1 MGTKQLLL
9 IVLGIFI
16 VGVAVAISL
25 DIFDTQFSGQIR
37 DMTIQKMHD
46 VSSFAVSY
54 WKKPQDIG
62 GGGSSYSGFQIPNS
76 INEDELS
83 WEFDLRTNDD
93 GNELTFFMISK
104 QLKYNNQPF
113 FLQGFHQSGKLV
125 SIKLF
130 DPEKN
135 KWETL
140 FDYSE
145 EAENDEDDEGD
156 EGDEGDE

>member
-16 VGVAVAISL
+16 VCTAVAVSL
-25 DIFDTQFSGQIR
+25 DIFDTQFSGQMKN
-37 DMTIQKMHD
+37 MTIQKMHD

-54 WKKPQDIG
+54 WKKPHDIG
-62 GGGSSYSGFQIPNS
+62 GGGNSYTGFQIPNS
-76 INEDELS
+76 INEDALN
-83 WEFDLRTNDD
+83 WKFDLRTNDG
-93 GNELTFFMISK
+93 GNELTFYMISK

-113 FLQGFHQSGKLV
+113 FLQGLHQSGKLV

-145 EAENDEDDEGD
+145 EAENGEDNE
-156 EGDEGDE
+156 